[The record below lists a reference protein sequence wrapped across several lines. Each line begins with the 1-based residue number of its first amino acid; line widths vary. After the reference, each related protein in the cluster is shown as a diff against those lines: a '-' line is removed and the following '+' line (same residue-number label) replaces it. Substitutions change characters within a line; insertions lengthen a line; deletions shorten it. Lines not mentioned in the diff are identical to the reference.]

1 MSLRLVF
8 LGSDPIALPLLDW
21 LAGEGRAMAQ
31 IVAVFTQP
39 DRPVGRGQKIQPNA
53 IKTWALDHGLPVH
66 QPEKLTADVQAQ
78 FAAFAPDVSLVM
90 AYGHIL
96 REDFIATP
104 RLGTFNLHASLLPKY
119 RGASPIQTAVAC
131 GEHETGVSLMRIV
144 RELDAGPVADR
155 ERVAIA
161 PHDTALDVES
171 KLAAASVPLLARV
184 WPRLAAGTLVFG
196 EQDHA
201 AATFCRRLTKDDGAL
216 DFSAPAAVLAA
227 RINGLFPWPA
237 CATEVAGQPIKL
249 GLADQCGDGGWS
261 GLSPRR
267 SERVAH
273 STSSGPRAGR
283 GGDNAL
289 HLGNPVLHGP
299 ENGSQAIDPPAPGTV
314 LGVDGAGL
322 LVATGAGVLRV
333 RRLQRPGGKMFAAAE
348 FLRGFPIAAGTV
360 LPSRPLSVLVAN
372 EPFRHR

>member
-1 MSLRLVF
+1 MPLRLVF

-21 LAGEGRAMAQ
+21 VAGEGRAVAK

-53 IKTWALDHGLPVH
+53 IKAWALDHGLPVH
-66 QPEKLTADVQAQ
+66 QPERMTADVRTQL
-78 FAAFAPDVSLVM
+78 AAFAPDVSLVM

-96 REDFIATP
+96 REEFIAVP
-104 RLGTFNLHASLLPKY
+104 RHGTFNLHTSLLPKY
-119 RGASPIQTAVAC
+119 RGASPIQTAVAG

-161 PHDTALDVES
+161 PHDTAFDVEA
-171 KLAAASVPLLARV
+171 KLAAASVTLLVRA
-184 WPRLAAGTLVFG
+184 WPRLAAGTLTFA

-237 CATEVAGQPIKL
+237 CATEVAGQAVKL
-249 GLADQCGDGGWS
+249 GLADTVAEVADIVAPVVDRGS
-261 GLSPRR
+261 GNAASPHNR
-267 SERVAH
+267 
-273 STSSGPRAGR
+273 
-283 GGDNAL
+283 
-289 HLGNPVLHGP
+289 
-299 ENGSQAIDPPAPGTV
+299 PPAPGTV
-314 LGVDGAGL
+314 LGADGEGL

-333 RRLQRPGGKMFAAAE
+333 LRLQRPGGKMLPAAE
-348 FLRGFPIAAGTV
+348 FLRGFPIATGTV
-360 LPSRPLSVLVAN
+360 LPSRPLPVLVAN